1 MSSTQ
6 TTRTRT
12 RATRPATLRLAAAG
26 ALAALALAG
35 CQTGLVEEDTTTPVA
50 EPARTEEPTQE
61 APVTEEP
68 TEEAAATEEPT
79 EEATTE
85 EPVASDTT
93 ETEEPADD
101 TAGDDDEPAAGAEPG
116 EVPAPGTEFEVG
128 DTVTTHVQALEEGD
142 EYYGYATLATTVTS
156 VEEGDPEL
164 FEGAENAADFAGLTP
179 WYVHVEHE
187 WLTYEG
193 EPNSNMIPSLIAFNE
208 SGGELGAVINSTWS
222 GGIPGCELDMP
233 AEKGVGGKTT
243 NCHVFAVPDGEAI
256 GAVGWT
262 GDDWAD
268 GGGSAMDN
276 PYWEDPVLWVVP

>member
-6 TTRTRT
+6 TTRTGT
-12 RATRPATLRLAAAG
+12 RATRPAALRLAGAG
-26 ALAALALAG
+26 ALAALVLAG
-35 CQTGLVEEDTTTPVA
+35 CQTGVVEEDTTTPVA
-50 EPARTEEPTQE
+50 EPARTEEPT
-61 APVTEEP
+61 
-68 TEEAAATEEPT
+68 EEAATT

-85 EPVASDTT
+85 EPAASDTT

-101 TAGDDDEPAAGAEPG
+101 TAGDDEPAAGSDAEPG
-116 EVPAPGTEFEVG
+116 EVAAPGTEVEVG

-164 FEGAENAADFAGLTP
+164 FESAENAADFAGLTP

-193 EPNSNMIPSLIAFNE
+193 EPNSNMIPSVIAFNE
-208 SGGELGAVINSTWS
+208 GGGELGAVINSTWS

-243 NCHVFAVPDGEAI
+243 NCHVFAVPDGEAV